1 MIPTLNSNDFRF
13 QRRPG
18 TPLGYRVKPN
28 RWPNGHTQAR
38 QAGRLLTTPRS
49 LERGWNM
56 RDYINQ
62 AKNGMNYGEGCDL
75 GIFIPYRN
83 R

>member
-1 MIPTLNSNDFRF
+1 MIYGNANDFRF

-18 TPLGYRVKPN
+18 TPLDYRVKPN

-38 QAGRLLTTPRS
+38 QAGRLLTTPGTIQR
-49 LERGWNM
+49 RWNM
-56 RDYINQ
+56 LDYYSL
-62 AKNGMNYGEGCDL
+62 AKHGYYAGERNACGEPV
-75 GIFIPYRN
+75 PYRN